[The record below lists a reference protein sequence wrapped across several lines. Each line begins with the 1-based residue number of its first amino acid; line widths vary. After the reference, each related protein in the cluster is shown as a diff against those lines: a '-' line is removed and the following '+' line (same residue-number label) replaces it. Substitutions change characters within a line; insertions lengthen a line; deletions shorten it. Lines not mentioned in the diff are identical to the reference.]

1 MWLSEPLWLSELKN
15 LPTVQET
22 QVQSLGQ
29 EDPLEDSM
37 AAHSSILAWRIT
49 WTEEPGGLRSMGLQ
63 RVRCDWALKHT
74 HSWFTMLCWFQAS
87 STVIQLHIKK
97 KKIHA
102 FSIKVIT
109 EYWVEFPV
117 LYSMCLLITYFIFS
131 SVYNTLAWKNPMDGG
146 AWWAAVYGVAQSRT
160 QLRRLSSSSSVYKV
174 KLTVAQSCPT
184 LCDPMDCSLP
194 GSSVRGLLQAR
205 ILEWVAVL
213 LSRGSSQP
221 RGGTQ
226 VSHIAGRFFTS
237 WATREARQRVCVNT
251 KFLINFPTHLSHL
264 VTISLFLK
272 SASLFLLCM

>member
-131 SVYNTLAWKNPMDGG
+131 SVYNTLAWKIPWMGEPDGLPSMG
-146 AWWAAVYGVAQSRT
+146 SHRVGHNWGDLAAAAVCIKWNWKSLSHV
-160 QLRRLSSSSSVYKV
+160 QLFVIPW
-174 KLTVAQSCPT
+174 TVAC
-184 LCDPMDCSLP
+184 
-194 GSSVRGLLQAR
+194 
-205 ILEWVAVL
+205 
-213 LSRGSSQP
+213 
-221 RGGTQ
+221 Q
-226 VSHIAGRFFTS
+226 V
-237 WATREARQRVCVNT
+237 
-251 KFLINFPTHLSHL
+251 P
-264 VTISLFLK
+264 LFVDFCRPEYW
-272 SASLFLLCM
+272 SG